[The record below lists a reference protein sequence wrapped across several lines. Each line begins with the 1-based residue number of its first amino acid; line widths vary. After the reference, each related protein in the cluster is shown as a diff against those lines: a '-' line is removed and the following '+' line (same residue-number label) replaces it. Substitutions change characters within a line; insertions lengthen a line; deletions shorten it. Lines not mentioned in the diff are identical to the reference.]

1 METLAEQFQQVS
13 KQKSRVQRHNKL
25 LKQGLMFSAGLI
37 FLLIG
42 YLVFI
47 EFFPPLFGRWPQVQK
62 SLQRAEAHNHY
73 LKEQVDSL
81 YRVNDLLLELSPYYT
96 GVFYEVQIGAFEDFD
111 LADYREDLVKMNID
125 YNGPLDQYT
134 LGKFRDLPKALAFQK
149 DIQQMGI
156 QDAFVV
162 AKVDGERVSVKEA
175 QQEAERLAESREES
189 IEKNPT

>member
-13 KQKSRVQRHNKL
+13 KQKSRIQQKNKM
-25 LKQGLMFSAGLI
+25 LKQGLIFSGVLI
-37 FLLIG
+37 ALLLS

-47 EFFPPLFGRWPQVQK
+47 EYFTPFFGRWPQVQR
-62 SLQRAEAHNHY
+62 SLQVAEMQNKY
-73 LKEQVDSL
+73 LKQQIDSL

-96 GVFYEVQIGAFEDFD
+96 GVFYEVQIGAFENFN
-111 LADYREDLVKMNID
+111 LADYKEDLVKMNID

-134 LGKFRDLPKALAFQK
+134 LGKFRDLEKALAFQK

-175 QQEAERLAESREES
+175 LQEADRLAEDREES
-189 IEKNPT
+189 LEKNPT